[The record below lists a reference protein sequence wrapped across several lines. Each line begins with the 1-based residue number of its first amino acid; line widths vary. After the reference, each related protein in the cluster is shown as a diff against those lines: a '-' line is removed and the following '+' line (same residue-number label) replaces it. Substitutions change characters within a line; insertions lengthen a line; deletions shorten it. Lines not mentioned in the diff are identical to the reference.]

1 MNFNLSTLQISPT
14 IQYYFSQ
21 LQYFSI
27 LLLVLLLPYWG
38 AWKLMK
44 LLVFV
49 IFISSLFSGS
59 VKIISFLTNK
69 VVMALFAFILFTY
82 ISALWSQADIFVND
96 GYTAAINRYKYLF
109 LLIPG
114 IYFSTLSQK
123 KIKNIFFMMALAP
136 IGTASI
142 YYLNAIGVTA
152 IYSPEFG
159 GSSSIFVHYLANNFF
174 LTYSA
179 IYFLHLALN
188 ALITKSYKAFFLFF
202 ILLFF
207 FSSSM
212 VIDPHM
218 SSRLTLLVFIIVG
231 LITPLF
237 YLKRVYAVIVF
248 IISLLIIIVFMNTN
262 ANMQKG
268 LSTFKTAIEENK
280 YTGSW
285 GHRLG
290 FVIVGI
296 NIFKE
301 NPVLGRGMGDVRA
314 RVLAYAEENPQ
325 YFIGDPARHFHNEHL
340 FILVEVGVVGYT
352 LYLLFLFLFL
362 RMPISDPL
370 INKLKYTYMIAFLLM
385 QFGEHYLT
393 FYATSLFIAI
403 FFILVIL
410 YSEREKEELTQT
422 IKP

>member
-1 MNFNLSTLQISPT
+1 MNFNLSPFEMSTKM
-14 IQYYFSQ
+14 QYYFSQ

-44 LLVFV
+44 LLVFT
-49 IFISSLFSGS
+49 IFISSLFAGS
-59 VKIISFLTNK
+59 LKIKALFTNK
-69 VVMALFAFILFTY
+69 VIMALFAFILFTY
-82 ISALWSQADIFVND
+82 LSGLWSQADISVNN
-96 GYTAAINRYKYLF
+96 GYTAAINRYKYF
-109 LLIPG
+109 ILLIPG

-123 KIKNIFFMMALAP
+123 RIKNIFFMMALAP

-142 YYLNAIGVTA
+142 YYLNAFGVTA
-152 IYSPEFG
+152 IYPPEFG

-174 LTYSA
+174 LTYAA

-188 ALITKSYKAFFLFF
+188 ALITKAYKAFFLFF
-202 ILLFF
+202 ILLLF

-231 LITPLF
+231 VITPLF
-237 YLKRVYAVIVF
+237 YLKRKYAT
-248 IISLLIIIVFMNTN
+248 IILALSIFFIIVFMNTN
-262 ANMQKG
+262 TKMQQG
-268 LSTFKTAIEENK
+268 LSTFKTAIEEHK

-290 FVIVGI
+290 FIIVGVD
-296 NIFKE
+296 IFKE
-301 NPVLGRGMGDVRA
+301 HPILGIGMGNVRA
-314 RVLAYAEENPQ
+314 RVVAYAEENPQ
-325 YFIGDPARHFHNEHL
+325 YFINEPARHFHNEHL
-340 FILVEVGVVGYT
+340 FILVEVGAVGYA

-362 RMPISDPL
+362 KMPISDPL
-370 INKLKYTYMIAFLLM
+370 ISKLKYTYTIAFLLM
-385 QFGEHYLT
+385 QLGEHYLM
-393 FYATSLFIAI
+393 FYASSLFIAI

-410 YSEREKEELTQT
+410 YGDREKEALSQPST
-422 IKP
+422 P